1 MRKKTSLFL
10 LIFLTFI
17 AVPNKVRADVTYLEK
32 TIVSPSV
39 IISATI
45 GIPKMTLWGYGP
57 ANSVVEVTGTGV
69 DQKTTSQSDGYYSF
83 DLIYL
88 HDSMSFPEL
97 CITAV
102 DLDGRVTPPT
112 CIPPIEE
119 GNYFYNVGPVIL
131 PPTISLGAPET
142 NPGSQVSAQGT
153 AIPNTEIVVKLA
165 QGETGT
171 TSFKLVS
178 EVLAFYIP
186 SYTVT
191 SDSKGNY
198 SFNMPIKPGRTWRV
212 FAFNNYEGN
221 PSPKSNTLVLKTMT
235 TSAYMIKTSLTFLGS
250 LFKWPGVILLE
261 LILILI
267 LAVIIFA
274 IFKKNGKKKY
284 SHKYVK
290 NDQNYSN
297 ESKKYQEYLLKIRNV
312 N

>member
-1 MRKKTSLFL
+1 MFLFL
-10 LIFLTFI
+10 FALPKK
-17 AVPNKVRADVTYLEK
+17 ANADVTYLEK

-57 ANSVVEVTGTGV
+57 ANSVVEVVGTGV
-69 DQKTTSQSDGYYSF
+69 DQQTTSQSDGYYSF

-88 HDSMSFPEL
+88 HDTLSFPEL

-102 DLDGRVTPPT
+102 DSDGRVTPPT

-153 AIPNTEIVVKLA
+153 TIPDTEIVIKLA
-165 QGETGT
+165 QGETGK

-198 SFNMPIKPGRTWRV
+198 SFNMPVKPGRIWRV

-235 TSAYMIKTSLTFLGS
+235 TSAFIIKTSLTFLGS

-267 LAVIIFA
+267 LAVIVYA
-274 IFKKNGKKKY
+274 IFR
-284 SHKYVK
+284 K
-290 NDQNYSN
+290 NDKKSHSYKHVKDNQNYSK